1 MLWMSLLFRGVK
13 SGQGDRGGQPDSK
26 VNGSGSA
33 LRGTRFK
40 QADSALSESQRAAA
54 AKDSSSS
61 AKTI

>member
-1 MLWMSLLFRGVK
+1 MSLLFRGVK
-13 SGQGDRGGQPDSK
+13 SGQSDRGGQPDSK
-26 VNGSGSA
+26 VNGSSGSA

-54 AKDSSSS
+54 AKDSFSS